1 MRWLSLHNMCQHNKK
16 KKHRSLTWT
25 EWIKFFLSHDSM
37 RKKKLRTILYCW
49 QVSHQSF
56 KRLKMRQQSEVEDS
70 RLMTKCLSISGDGLT
85 ARATICWIQ
94 NVIEYL
100 QKGKKIHI
108 QLLRTVF
115 FFITS
120 YSVLKN
126 MTLLGLPSCSR
137 PAPII

>member
-1 MRWLSLHNMCQHNKK
+1 MRWLSLHNMCQHNKEKKTKNTEVWLEQNDLKSFITWQYEK
-16 KKHRSLTWT
+16 KK
-25 EWIKFFLSHDSM
+25 KF
-37 RKKKLRTILYCW
+37 RTILYCW

-85 ARATICWIQ
+85 AQATICWIQ

-108 QLLRTVF
+108 QLLRTVCF
-115 FFITS
+115 FKLQVILFWRMGH
-120 YSVLKN
+120 YWV
-126 MTLLGLPSCSR
+126 
-137 PAPII
+137 

>member
-16 KKHRSLTWT
+16 KHRSLTWT
-25 EWIKFFLSHDSM
+25 EWLKFFYHM
-37 RKKKLRTILYCW
+37 TVWEKKKLRTILYCW

-108 QLLRTVF
+108 QLLRTGVF
-115 FFITS
+115 FKITS